1 MHASSPPRPGT
12 TDGPGPLSALERS
25 VLTALLRGEGEAF
38 ALLRAQLAQA
48 SIVSRTHSGVGFM
61 ARLMVP
67 DEVPALA
74 PNVVPR
80 LRPALAEHPQLSESA
95 EFVLQLRDGRLAS
108 LEAFCFAGGWPVD
121 AEHFRVVD
129 G

>member
-25 VLTALLRGEGEAF
+25 VLTALLQGESEAL

-67 DEVPALA
+67 DDMPVLA
-74 PNVVPR
+74 PNTVPR
-80 LRPALAEHPQLSESA
+80 LRPALAAHPRLSEPA
-95 EFVLQLRDGRLAS
+95 EFILQLRDGRLAS
-108 LEAFCFAGGWPVD
+108 LEAFCFAGSWPAD
-121 AEHFRVVD
+121 TEHFRVVN